1 MNSFRYWLVK
11 LPGKQLI
18 SRQVRVLIFQA
29 PQFPI
34 LPVLGKP
41 AVSLES
47 CPIVSLSCI
56 LTTKVSEGYTML
68 IFGSHMPSAHS
79 YGPTIISRAHNA
91 AIQHYS
97 IPFSTGWPP
106 SQHTAEHPSVLSDV
120 THAHLCFYCVCLPS
134 AKIQASI
141 HMKSWRPENT
151 CPPFHELAAPGTTC
165 RGREP

>member
-1 MNSFRYWLVK
+1 M
-11 LPGKQLI
+11 
-18 SRQVRVLIFQA
+18 RVLILQA

-47 CPIVSLSCI
+47 CPIISLLHI

-68 IFGSHMPSAHS
+68 LFGSHMPSAHS
-79 YGPTIISRAHNA
+79 YGPAIISRAHNA

-106 SQHTAEHPSVLSDV
+106 SQHISEHPSGAVRC
-120 THAHLCFYCVCLPS
+120 AHLCFYGVSVCLQP
-134 AKIQASI
+134 
-141 HMKSWRPENT
+141 KSKHPFRWRAGSLKT
-151 CPPFHELAAPGTTC
+151 RPPFHELAAPGTT
-165 RGREP
+165 RRDGEPSKK